1 MLCTILILISVYT
14 GASNYRAD
22 LKEYGLA
29 VTLSQKALEMQPS
42 WVAIQNMKSTVPK
55 PPTVLSAVAVGIQ
68 DAVGRNITLDYT
80 RNPRPI
86 DSKYDSNPVFA
97 IFGPLD
103 MTLIVKIVLSLFAVL
118 FTFDA
123 IAGEKEK
130 GTLKL
135 TLSNPVPRDQLILGK
150 AIGSFVSFLVP
161 LAVPVSMGLILLNI
175 FPDISLSGEDWARVG
190 LILLSFLLYLSVFF
204 NLGLLVSSR
213 THRSSGSLFILLFI
227 WVMLILVVP
236 RGAVMISKQIMPVQS
251 MHEVTAEK
259 NTFMQQIQAR
269 EVPKAREML
278 MAWVRENIQD
288 QTKPPSPEQQKE
300 YGQLVK
306 KANDDLLAMIDGKT
320 AELISD
326 YQAKCRRQQQLAF
339 NLSRISPA
347 SALTF
352 SALRLGKTGIEEHE
366 RFLNSI
372 KTYRPAF
379 SRWFNKNIS
388 ENLQFGPNAEP
399 PKPELDDMPRHR
411 FVPEGLRDS
420 LYMIRHDL
428 SILILLNIILF
439 AGSFVSF
446 LKYDPR

>member
-1 MLCTILILISVYT
+1 
-14 GASNYRAD
+14 
-22 LKEYGLA
+22 
-29 VTLSQKALEMQPS
+29 
-42 WVAIQNMKSTVPK
+42 
-55 PPTVLSAVAVGIQ
+55 
-68 DAVGRNITLDYT
+68 
-80 RNPRPI
+80 
-86 DSKYDSNPVFA
+86 
-97 IFGPLD
+97 
-103 MTLIVKIVLSLFAVL
+103 
-118 FTFDA
+118 
-123 IAGEKEK
+123 
-130 GTLKL
+130 
-135 TLSNPVPRDQLILGK
+135 
-150 AIGSFVSFLVP
+150 
-161 LAVPVSMGLILLNI
+161 
-175 FPDISLSGEDWARVG
+175 
-190 LILLSFLLYLSVFF
+190 
-204 NLGLLVSSR
+204 
-213 THRSSGSLFILLFI
+213 
-227 WVMLILVVP
+227 
-236 RGAVMISKQIMPVQS
+236 MISKQIMPVQS